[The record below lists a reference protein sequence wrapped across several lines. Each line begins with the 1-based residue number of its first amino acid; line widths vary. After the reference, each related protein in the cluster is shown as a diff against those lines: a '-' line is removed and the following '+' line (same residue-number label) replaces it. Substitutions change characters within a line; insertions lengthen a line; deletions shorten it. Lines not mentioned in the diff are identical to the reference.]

1 MRDKIQKGNPTVSD
15 LHVDAALTD
24 VSVAYDQAESAFVA
38 GTIFPVVPV
47 QKKSDQFYEYLRA
60 DWHRSDAKGR
70 APGAPIAMSGWRLS
84 QTTYN
89 CERYG
94 LGHAITDPER
104 DNADPAVQ
112 NLEGDATD
120 YLTQQL
126 LLRDETDWVSAFFA
140 TSIWTGASSTTD
152 MTGASTAPASTG
164 THFLQ
169 WDNVASTPIEDIHGE
184 QGAVQKRTG
193 KKPNT
198 LAIGWEVW
206 NHLRDHPDVLDR
218 IKFTQTG
225 IPTADLLAALFD
237 VDRVVVASAM
247 QDTAVEG
254 STTVTNAYLVG
265 KNALLCYVPA
275 SPGLKTPSAGYQFV
289 WVGRTGT
296 PATGRGARMKRYRN
310 EPLESDIIEAEK
322 WRDFKVIG
330 ADLGAFFSAAV
341 G

>member
-1 MRDKIQKGNPTVSD
+1 
-15 LHVDAALTD
+15 
-24 VSVAYDQAESAFVA
+24 
-38 GTIFPVVPV
+38 
-47 QKKSDQFYEYLRA
+47 
-60 DWHRSDAKGR
+60 
-70 APGAPIAMSGWRLS
+70 
-84 QTTYN
+84 
-89 CERYG
+89 
-94 LGHAITDPER
+94 
-104 DNADPAVQ
+104 
-112 NLEGDATD
+112 
-120 YLTQQL
+120 
-126 LLRDETDWVSAFFA
+126 ETDWVSAFFA